1 MTKLDEAAIVA
12 AHRRYYDEREK
23 GGIMNQKEHRAV
35 EAAVTRCEAL
45 TARRP
50 DFRWSG
56 EYRRY
61 YAQTMADI
69 DRIRYRPGLVT
80 QLRRRMRRVRP
91 TEPPAGV
98 AIGATEA
105 DGVRS

>member
-1 MTKLDEAAIVA
+1 
-12 AHRRYYDEREK
+12 
-23 GGIMNQKEHRAV
+23 MNHKEHRAI
-35 EAAVTRCEAL
+35 EAAVVRCETL

-56 EYRRY
+56 QYRRY
-61 YAQTMADI
+61 YESTMADI

-91 TEPPAGV
+91 TEPPVGV
-98 AIGATEA
+98 AIGATEV
-105 DGVRS
+105 DGVQS

>member
-1 MTKLDEAAIVA
+1 
-12 AHRRYYDEREK
+12 
-23 GGIMNQKEHRAV
+23 MNQKEHRAV

-61 YAQTMADI
+61 YEATMADI

-91 TEPPAGV
+91 TEPPADV